1 MEDHAVVDWPRK
13 VVFVSNR
20 GEQVNL
26 RLKILPLQTQVLS
39 RTLGNKTEEEDW
51 GDRVM
56 HKIQG
61 TILQ

>member
-1 MEDHAVVDWPRK
+1 MEDHTVVDRPRK

-20 GEQVNL
+20 GEQVDL
-26 RLKILPLQTQVLS
+26 RLEVLPLQTQVL
-39 RTLGNKTEEEDW
+39 RGTLGRDW

>member
-1 MEDHAVVDWPRK
+1 MEDHAVVDRPRK
-13 VVFVSNR
+13 VVFVSNG
-20 GEQVNL
+20 GEQVDL
-26 RLKILPLQTQVLS
+26 RLEVLPLQTQVL
-39 RTLGNKTEEEDW
+39 RGTLGNKTEEEDW